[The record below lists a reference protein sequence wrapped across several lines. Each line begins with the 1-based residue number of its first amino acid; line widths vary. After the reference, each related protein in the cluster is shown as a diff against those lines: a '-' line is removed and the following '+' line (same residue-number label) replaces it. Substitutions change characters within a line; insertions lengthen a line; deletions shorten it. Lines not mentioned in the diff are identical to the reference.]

1 MIFFYLTLYLFLKL
15 IDKTNWQFLMGKFG
29 SGTKHCGVNRTKP
42 PLGGYKHTR
51 DGKFIIS
58 PSTMAFSFH
67 ALSNLPEEKNPINFL
82 ISGLICLLFSAPYFP
97 PPPSTRPGPFPTP
110 QDGWRTLF
118 LPLRTPLSLVGS
130 RHATGSIKIVE
141 IANGTRDGMHDDD
154 GFQGEPRVI
163 STAGTTI
170 EKWMRRGG
178 YVILVQNKRKKTWR
192 SLQRNNVT

>member
-141 IANGTRDGMHDDD
+141 IANGTRWYARWR
-154 GFQGEPRVI
+154 RV
-163 STAGTTI
+163 SRRTAGHLN
-170 EKWMRRGG
+170 RR
-178 YVILVQNKRKKTWR
+178 YYHRKVNETWWLR
-192 SLQRNNVT
+192 HPSAE